1 MAVRGQEGVGVLD
14 HQEAGRP
21 VDAHPL
27 AAPRWGAR
35 ITVAPCPATAVSM
48 AVVPPMPSLDLTVA
62 GIANDARHGME
73 AGSSREVVI
82 DPTIDL
88 LSALVIDPT
97 IDLVSA
103 LVIDPTIG
111 LVSALV
117 IDPVI
122 GLLSGLGIVSVIE
135 PVIEPENALVI
146 ARKSGSATVPV
157 PSTEI
162 RTLPV
167 RALKTNAQG
176 LDVFAIATI
185 GTATAVAPGM
195 SGANRPSAPDLA
207 LTRLVLS
214 GRMQHRR
221 LQRPLRQRTI

>member
-1 MAVRGQEGVGVLD
+1 MAVRGQEAVGVLD
-14 HQEAGRP
+14 RQEAGRP

-35 ITVAPCPATAVSM
+35 ITVAPCPATAVLM
-48 AVVPPMPSLDLTVA
+48 AVVPPMPSLGVTAAV
-62 GIANDARHGME
+62 IANDARHGME

-97 IDLVSA
+97 I
-103 LVIDPTIG
+103 G

-122 GLLSGLGIVSVIE
+122 GLLSGLGIVSVID
-135 PVIEPENALVI
+135 PENALVI
-146 ARKSGSATVPV
+146 ARKSGSAIVPV
-157 PSTEI
+157 PSSEI
-162 RTLPV
+162 RTPPV
-167 RALKTNAQG
+167 RTLKTTAQG

-185 GTATAVAPGM
+185 ATATAVAPGM
-195 SGANRPSAPDLA
+195 NGANRPSAPDPGT
-207 LTRLVLS
+207 TRAVLLS
-214 GRMQHRR
+214 ARIQYRR
-221 LQRPLRQRTI
+221 LQRPHPQRTI

>member
-1 MAVRGQEGVGVLD
+1 MAVRGQEAVGVLD
-14 HQEAGRP
+14 RQEAGRP

-35 ITVAPCPATAVSM
+35 ITVAPCPATAVLM
-48 AVVPPMPSLDLTVA
+48 AVVPPMPSLGVTAAV
-62 GIANDARHGME
+62 IANDARHGME
-73 AGSSREVVI
+73 AGSSREGVI

-88 LSALVIDPT
+88 L
-97 IDLVSA
+97 SA

-122 GLLSGLGIVSVIE
+122 GLLSGLGIVSVIDPVIE

-146 ARKSGSATVPV
+146 ARKSGSAIVPV
-157 PSTEI
+157 PSSEI
-162 RTLPV
+162 RTPPV
-167 RALKTNAQG
+167 RTLKTTAQG

-185 GTATAVAPGM
+185 ATATAVAPGM
-195 SGANRPSAPDLA
+195 NGANRPSAPDPGT
-207 LTRLVLS
+207 TRAVLLS
-214 GRMQHRR
+214 ARIQYRR
-221 LQRPLRQRTI
+221 LQRPHPQRTI

>member
-1 MAVRGQEGVGVLD
+1 MAVRGQEAVGVLD
-14 HQEAGRP
+14 RQEAGRP

-35 ITVAPCPATAVSM
+35 ITVAPCPATAVLM
-48 AVVPPMPSLDLTVA
+48 AVVPPMPSLGVTAAV
-62 GIANDARHGME
+62 IANDARHGME

-88 LSALVIDPT
+88 L
-97 IDLVSA
+97 SA

-146 ARKSGSATVPV
+146 ARKSGSAIVPV
-157 PSTEI
+157 PSSEI
-162 RTLPV
+162 RTPPV
-167 RALKTNAQG
+167 RTLKTTAQG

-185 GTATAVAPGM
+185 ATATAVAPGM
-195 SGANRPSAPDLA
+195 NGANRPSAPDPGT
-207 LTRLVLS
+207 TRAVLLS
-214 GRMQHRR
+214 ARIQYRR
-221 LQRPLRQRTI
+221 LQRPHPQRTI

>member
-35 ITVAPCPATAVSM
+35 ITAAPCPATAVPM
-48 AVVPPMPSLDLTVA
+48 AVVPPMPSLGVTAAV
-62 GIANDARHGME
+62 IANVARHGME
-73 AGSSREVVI
+73 AGSSRE
-82 DPTIDL
+82 
-88 LSALVIDPT
+88 AVIDPT

-122 GLLSGLGIVSVIE
+122 GSLSGLVID
-135 PVIEPENALVI
+135 PENASVI
-146 ARKSGSATVPV
+146 ARKSGSAIAPV

-162 RTLPV
+162 RMPPV
-167 RALKTNAQG
+167 RTLKTTAQG
-176 LDVFAIATI
+176 LDVFAIATTA
-185 GTATAVAPGM
+185 TATAVAPGM
-195 SGANRPSAPDLA
+195 NGANRRSAPDPGT
-207 LTRLVLS
+207 TRVVLS
-214 GRMQHRR
+214 ARMPYRR
-221 LQRPLRQRTI
+221 LQRPHPQRTI

>member
-1 MAVRGQEGVGVLD
+1 MAARGQGEVGAVD
-14 HQEAGRP
+14 HQEEGRR
-21 VDAHPL
+21 VDEHPL
-27 AAPRWGAR
+27 AAPRWGDQIA
-35 ITVAPCPATAVSM
+35 VAPCPVTVVSM
-48 AVVPPMPSLDLTVA
+48 VVVPPMPNLGVMAA
-62 GIANDARHGME
+62 GIANDAFHGME
-73 AGSSREVVI
+73 SGTSPEVVTG
-82 DPTIDL
+82 PVTAL
-88 LSALVIDPT
+88 LSVP
-97 IDLVSA
+97 
-103 LVIDPTIG
+103 
-111 LVSALV
+111 V

-122 GLLSGLGIVSVIE
+122 GSRSGLGIVSVIDQ
-135 PVIEPENALVI
+135 VIDPENVSVI

>member
-35 ITVAPCPATAVSM
+35 ITAAPCPATAVPM
-48 AVVPPMPSLDLTVA
+48 AVVPPMPSLGVTAAV
-62 GIANDARHGME
+62 IANVARHGME
-73 AGSSREVVI
+73 AGSSRE
-82 DPTIDL
+82 
-88 LSALVIDPT
+88 AVIDPT

-103 LVIDPTIG
+103 LVIDPVIG

-122 GLLSGLGIVSVIE
+122 GSLSGLVIVSVIE
-135 PVIEPENALVI
+135 PVIDPENASVI
-146 ARKSGSATVPV
+146 ARKSGSAIAPV

-162 RTLPV
+162 RMPPV
-167 RALKTNAQG
+167 RTLKTTAQG
-176 LDVFAIATI
+176 LDVFAIATTA
-185 GTATAVAPGM
+185 TATAVAPGM
-195 SGANRPSAPDLA
+195 NGANRLSAPDPA
-207 LTRLVLS
+207 TTRVVLS
-214 GRMQHRR
+214 ARMPYRR
-221 LQRPLRQRTI
+221 LQRPHPQRTI

>member
-1 MAVRGQEGVGVLD
+1 MAVRGVVAVEDRRGG
-14 HQEAGRP
+14 AR
-21 VDAHPL
+21 
-27 AAPRWGAR
+27 RWGDPV
-35 ITVAPCPATAVSM
+35 TLAPCPATAVPT
-48 AVVPPMPSLDLTVA
+48 AVVPPMPNLGVMA
-62 GIANDARHGME
+62 AVIANDALHGME
-73 AGSSREVVI
+73 AGTSRGVVI
-82 DPTIDL
+82 DP
-88 LSALVIDPT
+88 AV
-97 IDLVSA
+97 
-103 LVIDPTIG
+103 G

-122 GLLSGLGIVSVIE
+122 GSRSGLGSVSVIA
-135 PVIEPENALVI
+135 PVIALENVSVI
-146 ARKSGSATVPV
+146 ARKSGSATATV

-162 RTLPV
+162 RTPPA

-185 GTATAVAPGM
+185 GSATAVAPGM
-195 SGANRPSAPDLA
+195 NGANRPSAPDLA

>member
-35 ITVAPCPATAVSM
+35 ITAAPCPATAVPM
-48 AVVPPMPSLDLTVA
+48 AVVPPMPSLGVTAAV
-62 GIANDARHGME
+62 IANVARHGME
-73 AGSSREVVI
+73 AGSSRE
-82 DPTIDL
+82 
-88 LSALVIDPT
+88 AVIDPT

-122 GLLSGLGIVSVIE
+122 GSLSGLVIVSVIE
-135 PVIEPENALVI
+135 PVIDPENASVI
-146 ARKSGSATVPV
+146 ARKSGSAIAPV

-162 RTLPV
+162 RMPPV
-167 RALKTNAQG
+167 RTLKTTAQG
-176 LDVFAIATI
+176 LDVFAIAT
-185 GTATAVAPGM
+185 TASATAVAPGM
-195 SGANRPSAPDLA
+195 NGANRLSAPDPGT
-207 LTRLVLS
+207 TRVVLS
-214 GRMQHRR
+214 ARMPYRR
-221 LQRPLRQRTI
+221 LQRPHPQRTI